1 MSNHTYYMQ
10 QVLQLA
16 RMTPRQTLPNPQV
29 AAIVIK
35 DQQIVGIGTH
45 LFAGGPHAEIY
56 ALNQAGD
63 KAAGATLYVN
73 LEPCAHFG
81 RTPPCIEA
89 VIKAKIAKV
98 YVANL
103 DPNPLV
109 SGKGVA
115 ALRAAGIDVETGL
128 CADEAAEINRVFFHN
143 MRKQMP
149 YVTLKAGMSL
159 DGRIATKENR
169 SQWITN
175 AESRID
181 AHLYRVNHQAILVG
195 VNTVITDNPSLTPH
209 MLTNPEAVPIRIVL
223 DRNLRT
229 PLDAKFINDGAA
241 PTWIITSNPDAILHQ
256 QYIVRSVRVLQVAE
270 LAIKTV
276 LTTLYQNGICSL
288 LVEGGEQIY
297 SSFIDSGYVDQLV
310 CYYSPQLIGSTQAKH
325 LFAGNGFADLQSNM
339 KFKISE
345 VKQLGNDVKI
355 VSVREY
361 KDGV

>member
-35 DQQIVGIGTH
+35 DQQILGIGTH

-103 DPNPLV
+103 GPNPLV

-169 SQWITN
+169 SQWITGV
-175 AESRID
+175 ESRID
-181 AHLYRVNHQAILVG
+181 AHQYRVNHQAILVG

-223 DRNLRT
+223 YRNLRT
-229 PLDAKFINDGAA
+229 PLDAKLINDGAA

-270 LAIKTV
+270 LTIKTV

-288 LVEGGEQIY
+288 LAEGGEQIY